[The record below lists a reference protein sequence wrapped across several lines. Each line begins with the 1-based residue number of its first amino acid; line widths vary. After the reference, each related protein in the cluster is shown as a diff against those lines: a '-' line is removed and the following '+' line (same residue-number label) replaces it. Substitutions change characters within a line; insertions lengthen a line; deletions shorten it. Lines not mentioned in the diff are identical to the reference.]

1 MGTFILVVR
10 MVSEVTKKKK
20 RARKKIMCKMASTDN
35 KKLNILS
42 CFYMFLTALEPD
54 LLATTLGTNKI

>member
-10 MVSEVTKKKK
+10 MVSEVTKKK

-42 CFYMFLTALEPD
+42 CFYIFLTALEPD

>member
-1 MGTFILVVR
+1 
-10 MVSEVTKKKK
+10 
-20 RARKKIMCKMASTDN
+20 MCKMASTDN